1 MAREVVTL
9 FCQSVPADHPPAVWI
24 RRLDSALLIGGIA
37 AGAVSLGVSAALW
50 HMLPH
55 TPAGG
60 LVSQWWN
67 YPKLLMWSVDPN
79 APMRVWADN
88 PASYDSTP
96 AALHWR
102 LFPGFL
108 AGIAAGI
115 AAFKAGF
122 HPWRRMR
129 HIEGPRLLEGKEAM
143 VAARQV
149 LTQELKGPDG
159 KQQEGF
165 LPIHPKLPWLH
176 KTRFTRGVLMVGS
189 PGSGKSTLL
198 HLWLKEVFRSGHRA
212 FLFDV
217 KADFTQAYLGGS
229 CILMCPWDRRSHVW
243 SIARDCLS
251 PSDAAAFA
259 ASLIPKNDKDPFWTT
274 AAAMLLEGTIRSCQD
289 QYGTNWDWLLLQ
301 QRLNDELEPFAERMR
316 EHFPKAAQLL
326 GEGATSQSITA
337 TLAGYTKIVDDL
349 AIAWGDGRD
358 RAGNFRPHFSFREWI
373 RDDYLRDNDN
383 GKPQPRQILLQ
394 AGPDKHA
401 TEAFASSIINVLAP
415 AMLSPA
421 FGDNE
426 MGRSL
431 LFFFDELP
439 AIGRIDFAGLVE
451 RGRSRGICVFASCQD
466 FEQLEKVHGAHV
478 RKTLTSMFGTQL
490 IFRMQPSNSRDEIA
504 DGMGKARWSITAVN
518 TNEQGSSTSVHE
530 ENRAVVQ
537 PYEIGE
543 LGKQAGRR
551 YPGGWAI
558 RAMVSGV
565 GPDILTLDF
574 PGTPAPKRRSAHRA
588 AKWTLGPAKPGT
600 KPEPTRSERRLA
612 EEAVAESRKTQV
624 RQQEEARHKDKRR
637 QDDARWREVRE
648 ASEEAGVPQEVL
660 INAMGNNKHLAYEAR
675 HEPEPGP
682 DHPRDP
688 LANPFSKP
696 STAMDRIRQGAA
708 GQ

>member
-1 MAREVVTL
+1 MSREVVTL

-24 RRLDSALLIGGIA
+24 RRLDSALLLGGVA

-50 HMLPH
+50 HVGAHP
-55 TPAGG
+55 PAGG

-67 YPKLLMWSVDPN
+67 YPRLLMWSLDPH
-79 APMRVWADN
+79 APMRLWADN
-88 PASYDSTP
+88 PASYESTP

-122 HPWRRMR
+122 TPWRRMR

-143 VAARQV
+143 AAARQV

-159 KQQEGF
+159 KPQEGF
-165 LPIHPKLPWLH
+165 LPIHPRLPWLH

-198 HLWLKEVFRSGHRA
+198 HLWLQEVFRANHRA
-212 FLFDV
+212 FIFDT
-217 KADFTQAYLGGS
+217 KADFTQGYLGGS
-229 CILMCPWDRRSHVW
+229 CILMCPWDKRSHVW
-243 SIARDCLS
+243 AIARDCVT
-251 PSDAAAFA
+251 PSDAAALA
-259 ASLIPKNDKDPFWTT
+259 SSLIPRNDKDPFWTT
-274 AAAMLLEGTIRSCQD
+274 AAAMLLEGTLRSCQD
-289 QYGTNWDWLLLQ
+289 QYGLDWDWLLLQ
-301 QRLNDELEPFAERMR
+301 ERVNDELGPFAERMK
-316 EHFPKAAQLL
+316 EHYPKAVQLL
-326 GEGATSQSITA
+326 GEGATSQSIVA
-337 TLAGYTKIVDDL
+337 TLAGFTAIVDQL
-349 AIAWGDGRD
+349 AEAWGDGRTK
-358 RAGNFRPHFSFREWI
+358 AGTFRPHFSFREWI
-373 RDDYLRDNDN
+373 KDDYI
-383 GKPQPRQILLQ
+383 GKARQVILQ
-394 AGPDKHA
+394 AGPTVQA
-401 TEAFASSIINVLAP
+401 TEAFASSIINILAP
-415 AMLSPA
+415 AILSPSFPDA
-421 FGDNE
+421 E
-426 MGRSL
+426 LQRSL

-439 AIGRIDFAGLVE
+439 AIGRIDFAGLIE
-451 RGRSRGICVFASCQD
+451 KGRSRGVCVFASCQD
-466 FEQLEKVHGAHV
+466 LQQIERVHGEHV
-478 RKTLTSMFGTQL
+478 RKTITSMFGTQFL
-490 IFRMQPSNSRDEIA
+490 FRMQPSKSRDEIA

-543 LGKQAGRR
+543 LGKQVGRR

-588 AKWTLGPAKPGT
+588 ASWTLGPAKPGT

-648 ASEEAGVPQEVL
+648 ALEEAGVPRDVL
-660 INAMGNNKHLAYEAR
+660 TTAMGNNKHFAYEAR

-682 DHPRDP
+682 DHRDP
-688 LANPFSKP
+688 EANPFPKP
-696 STAMDRIRQGAA
+696 VTALDRIKQGAA
-708 GQ
+708 GR